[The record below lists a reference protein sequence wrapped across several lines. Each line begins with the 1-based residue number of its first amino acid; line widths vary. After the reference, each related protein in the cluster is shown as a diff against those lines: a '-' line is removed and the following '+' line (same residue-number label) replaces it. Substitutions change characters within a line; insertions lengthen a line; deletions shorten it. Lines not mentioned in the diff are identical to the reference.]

1 VTAVDL
7 FCGAGGASLGLVR
20 AGWDLRLAADADAAC
35 SRTHQANL
43 PGAFLTVDLRTVD
56 ADTVGSA
63 AGVSPGLLDL
73 LFAGPPCQG
82 FSIIGSRV
90 VWDER
95 NNLFKEV
102 LRLAAELR
110 PRCVVIENVPGL
122 ATLARGAYLHAILE
136 GLSALGYET
145 ACAELLA
152 AQYGAP
158 QMRWRLIIIG
168 WRKDLG
174 IPPGYGFP
182 RPTAGTATIGELL
195 PNCTIPPRQLE
206 GFVTTAEA
214 IGDLPPVAAGEEATH
229 YVGPPA
235 GPYQQTMR
243 AGLNG
248 QLSNHYAARLS
259 AGNLT
264 RLAHIKPGQDWRD
277 RPRELLPTGMQR
289 ALRKDHTRRYRRM
302 TWDGVPRAVITR
314 FRDPKSGEYTHP
326 DQDRTITIR
335 EAARLQGFPDSFV
348 FHGDRTSQYEQVG
361 NAVPVQLAEAIVS
374 EIRRCLDGQLGERLY
389 APFRRRPIAF
399 LGTYGELSPSLPDC
413 PRRWRPERPGLS
425 PERRIRLADDP
436 GKSEILDAVH
446 GPERVFVYFQDKLG
460 GEISLSKTGA
470 SPELS
475 FDITVVELLP
485 ARPTGLPGM
494 AEPAV
499 TAGKYGVIV
508 DLVIREPGG
517 FRTAGPEEARRCG
530 TARPASRWQPGLPP
544 PQEPHPP
551 PGRRRGGRA
560 AARPR
565 PA

>member
-1 VTAVDL
+1 MPLDVAGRWQAEPMSPTAIDL

-20 AGWDLRLAADADAAC
+20 AGWDLRLATDVDLAC
-35 SRTHQANL
+35 SVTHKANL
-43 PGAFLTVDLRTVD
+43 PGEFLTADLRTVGAD
-56 ADTVGSA
+56 KLMHAADT
-63 AGVSPGLLDL
+63 SPGLLDL

-102 LRLAAELR
+102 LRLASELR

-122 ATLARGAYLHAILE
+122 VTLAGGAYLHAILE
-136 GLSALGYET
+136 GLSAAGYEA

-174 IPPGYGFP
+174 IPAGYGFP
-182 RPTAGTATIGELL
+182 RPTVGAAKIGDLL
-195 PNCTIPPRQLE
+195 PNCTIPPWQLK

-214 IGDLPPVAAGEEATH
+214 IADLPPAAAGEEVTH

-235 GPYQQTMR
+235 APYQQAMR

-248 QLSNHYAARLS
+248 ELSNHYAARLS
-259 AGNLT
+259 SANLA

-277 RPRELLPTGMQR
+277 LPRDLLPSGMQR

-326 DQDRTITIR
+326 EQDRTITIR

-348 FHGDRTSQYEQVG
+348 FYGHRSSQYEQVG
-361 NAVPVQLAEAIVS
+361 NAVPTQLAEAIAS
-374 EIRRCLDGQLGERLY
+374 EIRRCLDGQLGERLQ
-389 APFRRRPIAF
+389 APFRRRPVPF
-399 LGTYGELSPSLPDC
+399 LGTHGELAPGL
-413 PRRWRPERPGLS
+413 PGLS
-425 PERRIRLADDP
+425 ETMVTRRA
-436 GKSEILDAVH
+436 EI
-446 GPERVFVYFQDKLG
+446 E
-460 GEISLSKTGA
+460 S
-470 SPELS
+470 
-475 FDITVVELLP
+475 
-485 ARPTGLPGM
+485 
-494 AEPAV
+494 
-499 TAGKYGVIV
+499 
-508 DLVIREPGG
+508 
-517 FRTAGPEEARRCG
+517 
-530 TARPASRWQPGLPP
+530 
-544 PQEPHPP
+544 
-551 PGRRRGGRA
+551 
-560 AARPR
+560 
-565 PA
+565 